1 MNLKDAIISANVSSG
16 IGKKSEKP
24 YTCIDVVF
32 KGADGTVISKRVFLQ
47 DFEKQLLNV
56 A

>member
-16 IGKKSEKP
+16 IGKKTEKP
-24 YTCIDVVF
+24 YTCVDVVF
-32 KGADGTVISKRVFLQ
+32 KGEGGTVISKRVFLQ
-47 DFEKQLLNV
+47 DFEKQLLKV